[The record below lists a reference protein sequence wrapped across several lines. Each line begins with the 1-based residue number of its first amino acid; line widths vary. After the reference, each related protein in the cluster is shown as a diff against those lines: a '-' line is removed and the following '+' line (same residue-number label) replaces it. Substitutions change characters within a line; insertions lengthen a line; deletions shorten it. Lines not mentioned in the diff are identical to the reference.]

1 MSIENLKNTLIKD
14 KKLFLSV
21 RIRPN
26 AERSELTGHLADG
39 SLKINLAAPAVD
51 NKANQ
56 ALLKLL
62 AQEFSVNIK
71 AISIISGQ
79 TSRLKLVK
87 IVILD

>member
-1 MSIENLKNTLIKD
+1 M
-14 KKLFLSV
+14 

-26 AERSELTGHLADG
+26 AERSELTGYLADG

-62 AQEFSVNIK
+62 AQAFSVNIK

>member
-1 MSIENLKNTLIKD
+1 
-14 KKLFLSV
+14 V

-26 AERSELTGHLADG
+26 AERSELTGYLADG

-62 AQEFSVNIK
+62 AQAFSVNIK

>member
-21 RIRPN
+21 RIRTN

-62 AQEFSVNIK
+62 AQAFSVNIK

>member
-26 AERSELTGHLADG
+26 AESSELTGHLADG

-62 AQEFSVNIK
+62 AQEFSVSIK
-71 AISIISGQ
+71 DITIISGK
-79 TSRLKLVK
+79 TNRFKLIK
-87 IVILD
+87 ITK

>member
-26 AERSELTGHLADG
+26 AERSELTGYLADG

-62 AQEFSVNIK
+62 AQEFSVSIK
-71 AISIISGQ
+71 DITIISGK
-79 TSRLKLVK
+79 TNRFKLIK
-87 IVILD
+87 ITK